1 MKNGRRVKNPKRNSS
16 SRSKSKVL
24 DISIIIL
31 IIALALVIAVG
42 TIRDKNTLAK
52 NMEIYS
58 SDSSNNSEDNKKQAT
73 TSNPYEKIKKGEE
86 VNILVLGNGVGLSEG
101 KTDES
106 GNWTSSLSKWLEETY
121 KSKAN
126 ITNLSQDKATV
137 KVGLEELEKNKDNFD
152 LAYIIFGE
160 NDQKEIKPNEFKED
174 YEKNDKLLKS
184 ILGENFTTHVMRCP
198 GGYMSWKNMDELDKY
213 LEKNNIAS
221 IDWNALNAD
230 AEGPK
235 KNAKQLAQYAIKTSE
250 GKEMVVLLMHD
261 TYGKEETVKALP
273 TIIKYFKDNGYE
285 FRTLV

>member
-16 SRSKSKVL
+16 NRSKSKVL

-31 IIALALVIAVG
+31 IIALAVVIGVG
-42 TIRDKNTLAK
+42 TIRDKKTLAK

-58 SDSSNNSEDNKKQAT
+58 ADSSNKSENNEKQAS
-73 TSNPYEKIKKGEE
+73 TSSPYEKIKDGKE

-137 KVGLEELEKNKDNFD
+137 KVGLEELEKNNDSFD

-160 NDQKEIKPNEFKED
+160 NDQKALKPNEFKED
-174 YEKNDKLLKS
+174 YEKIVKNLKERNKDISIVPIIENSLRKKNEYTTIIEDIGKANDLKVLDMATVFTKDPAPYAKLTTNGGIYPNNVGYSLYFSNIKS
-184 ILGENFTTHVMRCP
+184 LIEA
-198 GGYMSWKNMDELDKY
+198 
-213 LEKNNIAS
+213 NIA
-221 IDWNALNAD
+221 ALN
-230 AEGPK
+230 
-235 KNAKQLAQYAIKTSE
+235 
-250 GKEMVVLLMHD
+250 
-261 TYGKEETVKALP
+261 
-273 TIIKYFKDNGYE
+273 
-285 FRTLV
+285 

>member
-16 SRSKSKVL
+16 SRNKSKVL

-31 IIALALVIAVG
+31 IIALVLVIATG
-42 TIRDKNTLAK
+42 TIKDKKTLAK

-58 SDSSNNSEDNKKQAT
+58 SNSSNNSEDNKKQAT
-73 TSNPYEKIKKGEE
+73 TSNPYEKIKNGKE

-137 KVGLEELEKNKDNFD
+137 KVGLEELEKNKDSFD

-174 YEKNDKLLKS
+174 YEKIIKNLKERNKNEYTNIIQNIGKDNDIKVLDMATVFIKDPAPYAKLTTKS
-184 ILGENFTTHVMRCP
+184 RIYPNNV
-198 GGYMSWKNMDELDKY
+198 GYSLYFSNVKSLIEA
-213 LEKNNIAS
+213 NIE
-221 IDWNALNAD
+221 ALN
-230 AEGPK
+230 
-235 KNAKQLAQYAIKTSE
+235 
-250 GKEMVVLLMHD
+250 
-261 TYGKEETVKALP
+261 
-273 TIIKYFKDNGYE
+273 
-285 FRTLV
+285 

>member
-1 MKNGRRVKNPKRNSS
+1 MNNGRRVKNPKRNSS
-16 SRSKSKVL
+16 NRSKSKVL

-31 IIALALVIAVG
+31 IIALAVVIAVG
-42 TIRDKNTLAK
+42 TIRDKKTLAK

-58 SDSSNNSEDNKKQAT
+58 SDSSNKAENNEKQAT

-174 YEKNDKLLKS
+174 YEKIVKNLKERNKNISIVPIIENSLRKKNEYTTIIEDIGKDNDIKVLDMATVFTKDPAPYAKLTNKDGIYPNNLGYGLYFSNVKS
-184 ILGENFTTHVMRCP
+184 LIEA
-198 GGYMSWKNMDELDKY
+198 
-213 LEKNNIAS
+213 NIA
-221 IDWNALNAD
+221 DLN
-230 AEGPK
+230 
-235 KNAKQLAQYAIKTSE
+235 
-250 GKEMVVLLMHD
+250 
-261 TYGKEETVKALP
+261 
-273 TIIKYFKDNGYE
+273 
-285 FRTLV
+285 

>member
-16 SRSKSKVL
+16 SRSKSKIL
-24 DISIIIL
+24 DISIII
-31 IIALALVIAVG
+31 LVIAVG
-42 TIRDKNTLAK
+42 TIRDKKTLAK

-174 YEKNDKLLKS
+174 YEKIIKNLKERNKNISIVPIIENSLRKKNEYTTIIEDIGKDNDIKVLDMATVFTKDPAPYAKLTTKGGIYPNNVGYSLYFSNIKS
-184 ILGENFTTHVMRCP
+184 LIEA
-198 GGYMSWKNMDELDKY
+198 
-213 LEKNNIAS
+213 NIA
-221 IDWNALNAD
+221 ALN
-230 AEGPK
+230 
-235 KNAKQLAQYAIKTSE
+235 
-250 GKEMVVLLMHD
+250 
-261 TYGKEETVKALP
+261 
-273 TIIKYFKDNGYE
+273 
-285 FRTLV
+285 